1 MKHLVMLRVLDK
13 EPYKKAIEIDFTKF
27 QFKYRLHT
35 EVIGT
40 IDGIRVAMCVDDYDK
55 LRKEK

>member
-13 EPYKKAIEIDFTKF
+13 DPYKRVIEIDFTKF

-40 IDGIRVAMCVDDYDK
+40 IDGIQVAMCVDDYDK